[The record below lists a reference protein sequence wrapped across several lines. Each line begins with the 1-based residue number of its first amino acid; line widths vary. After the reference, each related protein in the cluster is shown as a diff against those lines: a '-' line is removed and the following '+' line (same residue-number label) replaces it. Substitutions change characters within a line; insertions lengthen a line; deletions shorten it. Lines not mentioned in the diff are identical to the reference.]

1 MDSSRPLTALR
12 EERHYWRRC
21 SCMSEGL
28 RNSAE
33 AEVEAAGSLILA
45 MYRRNRPERV
55 VSKYKPDKR
64 CRVPSQHFD
73 SRVFLH
79 KLQPDSDLRPQAC
92 EHAPALRPYVDRGFI
107 DGRLSRQI
115 VRCSL
120 PNAACLT
127 VTARMPSQSDLC
139 SDRIG
144 SATTRRYCP
153 HDPNLRDLSA

>member
-1 MDSSRPLTALR
+1 MDSSRLLAALP

-21 SCMSEGL
+21 SYMSEGL

-33 AEVEAAGSLILA
+33 EVVAVEAAGSLSLA

-92 EHAPALRPYVDRGFI
+92 EHGPALRPYVDRRFI
-107 DGRLSRQI
+107 DG
-115 VRCSL
+115 
-120 PNAACLT
+120 
-127 VTARMPSQSDLC
+127 
-139 SDRIG
+139 
-144 SATTRRYCP
+144 
-153 HDPNLRDLSA
+153 